1 MVRPPA
7 APGSPCL
14 SLASC
19 PAATRQEESSKRS
32 EVEKAQIAQ
41 QIEAE
46 RRATEKYKA
55 QLEKEVQRERALA
68 EAEGRAEERRRNK
81 DIYRE

>member
-1 MVRPPA
+1 M
-7 APGSPCL
+7 
-14 SLASC
+14 SL
-19 PAATRQEESSKRS
+19 PQEESSKRS

>member
-1 MVRPPA
+1 LLWQHIPHNRSLICRLHSPA
-7 APGSPCL
+7 L
-14 SLASC
+14 L
-19 PAATRQEESSKRS
+19 QEEAGRRT
-32 EVEKAQIAQ
+32 EAERQQIAL

-55 QLEKEVQRERALA
+55 SLDKEVQREKALA

>member
-1 MVRPPA
+1 MSACALPALPP
-7 APGSPCL
+7 L
-14 SLASC
+14 LLLLL
-19 PAATRQEESSKRS
+19 QEEASKRG
-32 EVEKAQIAQ
+32 ELERQ
-41 QIEAE
+41 QVALAIEAE

-55 QLEKEVQRERALA
+55 SLEKEVQRERALA